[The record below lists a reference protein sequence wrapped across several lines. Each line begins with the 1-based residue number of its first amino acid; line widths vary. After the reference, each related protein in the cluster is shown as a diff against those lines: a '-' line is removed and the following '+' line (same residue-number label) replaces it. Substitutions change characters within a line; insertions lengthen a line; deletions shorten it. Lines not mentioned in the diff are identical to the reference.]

1 MVKTIGNPL
10 TWGVEALAGAGQV
23 MGEATRNL
31 GGDHVSTPRI
41 NRIDSDDIANAL
53 VKGVADAMHFRSDVG
68 FMVLLYPVIGIC
80 MAYLAFHMAL
90 LPLIFP
96 MAAGFALIGPMAGI
110 GLYELSRQREQGQAA
125 SWGSA
130 LRVLRSRIA
139 GPVLVLGLYL
149 MAIFAVWLF
158 AAAGIYDATMGPGA
172 PPSIGA
178 FMRDLFTTPAG
189 WQMIV
194 IGMAVGG
201 VFAAGVLVISLTAF
215 PMLIDRPVG
224 LPLAVA
230 TSVRVARRNP
240 VTVAIWGVIVAVLLA
255 LGSVPAFL
263 GLIVVMP
270 VLGHATWHL
279 YRAAVSF
286 G

>member
-10 TWGVEALAGAGQV
+10 TWGVEALTGAGHGL
-23 MGEATRNL
+23 GEAARNL
-31 GGDHVSTPRI
+31 GGDHANVVRV
-41 NRIDSDDIANAL
+41 NRIDGEDIANAL
-53 VKGVADAMHFRSDVG
+53 VKGVADAMHFRSDVV
-68 FMVLLYPVIGIC
+68 FMVLIYPVIGVC
-80 MAYLAFHMAL
+80 LAYLAFHLAL

-96 MAAGFALIGPMAGI
+96 LAAGFALIGPLAGI
-110 GLYELSRQREQGQAA
+110 GLYELSRQKEIGQKA

-130 LRVLRSRIA
+130 LGVLRSRIV

-149 MAIFAVWLF
+149 MAIFALWLF
-158 AAAGIYDATMGPGA
+158 AAAAIHEATLGPGA
-172 PPSIGA
+172 PASVGA
-178 FMRDLFTTPAG
+178 FLRDLFTTAAG

-194 IGMAVGG
+194 IGMAVGA
-201 VFAAGVLVISLTAF
+201 VFAAVVLVISLTAF
-215 PMLIDRPVG
+215 PMLIDRRVG

-240 VTVAIWGVIVAVLLA
+240 VTVASWGVIVALLLA

-263 GLIVVMP
+263 GLIFVMP

-286 G
+286 V